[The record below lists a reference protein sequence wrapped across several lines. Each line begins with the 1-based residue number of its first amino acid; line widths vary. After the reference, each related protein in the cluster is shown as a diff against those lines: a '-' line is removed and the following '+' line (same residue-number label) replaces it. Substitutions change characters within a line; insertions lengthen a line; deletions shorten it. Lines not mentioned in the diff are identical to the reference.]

1 MRTEC
6 KNILPPLSDLTDIP
20 AAGQV
25 IASRSDIQMVS
36 RKAAIASENYRESV
50 SERVLSMSRNWI
62 DLRQIPLENGGINY
76 SQEVKPFTGRVSV
89 SAWLGSR

>member
-1 MRTEC
+1 LIPAVRTEC
-6 KNILPPLSDLTDIP
+6 KNILPPLSELTDIP

-50 SERVLSMSRNWI
+50 IERVLAMSRNWI
-62 DLRQIPLENGGINY
+62 DLRQIPL
-76 SQEVKPFTGRVSV
+76 VTGTLTTTRK
-89 SAWLGSR
+89 